1 MKKQKTLIAIA
12 MSLALAGCSAPAA
25 TTTTAPDNSA
35 EMESLKAQV
44 EELKKENDDLK
55 NQLAT
60 TEAAT
65 TEAPTVAPDSILSI
79 GDEGSLKDWTIVVT
93 NAEVT
98 DSIKEN
104 DYYGFSP
111 EEGNKYLA
119 IDITANNKG
128 KNAATFLPSYGLGDD
143 ISAKILYQGE
153 YEFSA
158 TNLLGY
164 SKSIFDTSVNPL
176 STKSGMVAFELPDSI
191 ASADEEL
198 ILVIS
203 AGKTNLQFKVR

>member
-1 MKKQKTLIAIA
+1 MKKQKTFIAIA
-12 MSLALAGCSAPAA
+12 MALALSGCSAPA
-25 TTTTAPDNSA
+25 TTATSPDNSA

-44 EELKKENDDLK
+44 EELKKENGELK
-55 NQLAT
+55 AQLAT
-60 TEAAT
+60 TEAPT
-65 TEAPTVAPDSILSI
+65 TEAPTVAAGSVLSI
-79 GDEGSLKDWTIVVT
+79 GDEGTLKDWTIVIT
-93 NAEVT
+93 NAEIT

-119 IDITANNKG
+119 IDITATNNG
-128 KNAATFLPSYGLGDD
+128 KNAATFLPSFGLGDD
-143 ISAKILYQGE
+143 ISAKLLYQGE

-164 SKSIFDTSVNPL
+164 SKSLFDTTVNPL
-176 STKSGMVAFELPDSI
+176 STKSGLVAFELPDSV
-191 ASADEEL
+191 ASAEEEL

-203 AGKTNLQFKVR
+203 AGKNDIQFKVR

>member
-1 MKKQKTLIAIA
+1 MKKQKTFIAIA
-12 MSLALAGCSAPAA
+12 MALALSGCSAPA
-25 TTTTAPDNSA
+25 TTATAPDNSA

-44 EELKKENDDLK
+44 EELKKENGELK
-55 NQLAT
+55 AQLAT
-60 TEAAT
+60 TEAPT
-65 TEAPTVAPDSILSI
+65 TEAPTVAAGSILSI
-79 GDEGSLKDWTIVVT
+79 GDEGTLKDWTIVIT
-93 NAEVT
+93 NAEIT

-119 IDITANNKG
+119 IDITATNNG
-128 KNAATFLPSYGLGDD
+128 KNAATFLPSFGLGDD
-143 ISAKILYQGE
+143 ISAKLLYQGE

-164 SKSIFDTSVNPL
+164 SKSLFDTTVNPL
-176 STKSGMVAFELPDSI
+176 STKSGLVAFELPDSV
-191 ASADEEL
+191 ASAEEEL

-203 AGKTNLQFKVR
+203 AGKNDIQFKVR

>member
-1 MKKQKTLIAIA
+1 MKKQKTFIAIA
-12 MSLALAGCSAPAA
+12 MALALSGCSAPA
-25 TTTTAPDNSA
+25 TTATAPDNSA

-44 EELKKENDDLK
+44 EELKKENGELK
-55 NQLAT
+55 AQLAT
-60 TEAAT
+60 TEAPT
-65 TEAPTVAPDSILSI
+65 TEAPTVAAGSVLYI
-79 GDEGSLKDWTIVVT
+79 GDEGTLKDWTIVIT
-93 NAEVT
+93 NAEIT

-119 IDITANNKG
+119 IDITATNNG
-128 KNAATFLPSYGLGDD
+128 KNAATFLPSFGLGDD
-143 ISAKILYQGE
+143 ISAKLLYQGE

-164 SKSIFDTSVNPL
+164 SKSLFDTTVNPL
-176 STKSGMVAFELPDSI
+176 STKSGLVAFELPDSV
-191 ASADEEL
+191 ASAEEEL

-203 AGKTNLQFKVR
+203 AGKNDIQFKVR

>member
-1 MKKQKTLIAIA
+1 MKKQKTFIAIA
-12 MSLALAGCSAPAA
+12 MALALSGCSAPA
-25 TTTTAPDNSA
+25 TTATAPDNSA

-44 EELKKENDDLK
+44 EELKKENGELK
-55 NQLAT
+55 AQLAT
-60 TEAAT
+60 TEAPT
-65 TEAPTVAPDSILSI
+65 TEAPTVAAGSVLSI
-79 GDEGSLKDWTIVVT
+79 GDEGTLKDWTIVIT
-93 NAEVT
+93 NAEIT

-119 IDITANNKG
+119 IDITATNNG
-128 KNAATFLPSYGLGDD
+128 KNAATFLPSFGLGDD
-143 ISAKILYQGE
+143 ISAKLLYQGE

-164 SKSIFDTSVNPL
+164 SKSLFDTTVNPL
-176 STKSGMVAFELPDSI
+176 STKSGLVAFELPDSV
-191 ASADEEL
+191 ASAEEEL

-203 AGKTNLQFKVR
+203 AGKNDIQFKVR

>member
-12 MSLALAGCSAPAA
+12 MTLTLAGCSAPA
-25 TTTTAPDNSA
+25 TTATAPDNSA
-35 EMESLKAQV
+35 EMESLKTQV
-44 EELKKENDDLK
+44 DELKKENDDLK
-55 NQLAT
+55 AQL
-60 TEAAT
+60 AT
-65 TEAPTVAPDSILSI
+65 TEAPTVAPDSVLSI
-79 GDEGSLKDWTIVVT
+79 GDEGSLKDWTIIVT

-119 IDITANNKG
+119 IDITATNNG

-143 ISAKILYQGE
+143 ISAKVLYQGD

-164 SKSIFDTSVNPL
+164 SKSIFDTSINPL
-176 STKSGMVAFELPDSI
+176 STKSGMVAFELPDSV